1 MAEIE
6 MIEGMDIQELM
17 ANEYQ
22 RYLNT
27 GDDSVKDRCIKN
39 IVELS
44 KLIQEDNKLLL
55 EMEKENNRE
64 RELETHE
71 SEVQDRKD
79 IENRKLDI
87 EERKMEAENT
97 QHYYDGSSKKAD
109 RVIKCIEIGIP
120 VATTILGAV
129 MTNAFLNKTMI
140 FEANGNIYGRD
151 VASKATM
158 KMFDGFA
165 RKISSIK

>member
-1 MAEIE
+1 MSKIE
-6 MIEGMDIQELM
+6 MIEGLDIQQLM
-17 ANEYQ
+17 SDEYQ
-22 RYLNT
+22 RYLNAE
-27 GDDSVKDRCIKN
+27 DSVKDHCIRN
-39 IVELS
+39 IIELS
-44 KLIQEDNKLLL
+44 KLIQEDNRLLL
-55 EMEKENNRE
+55 EIEKEDNHE
-64 RELETHE
+64 REIEVRE
-71 SEVQDRKD
+71 SEVQDRKE

-87 EERKMEAENT
+87 DERRVGIEAISGDCEE
-97 QHYYDGSSKKAD
+97 GFKKFD
-109 RVIKCIEIGIP
+109 RVIKCVEIGIP

-151 VASKATM
+151 VASKATI